1 VLNAIV
7 KRRVAAL
14 IVGAVA
20 LVVGIV
26 MLSSAEVKCDNKT
39 MSEGDVCVMSN
50 GTRNSYDEMKTA
62 DQRTSYLAIGFGA
75 LALLVGGAGFALGG
89 RPQGSTRPV

>member
-7 KRRVAAL
+7 KRRFAAL

-26 MLSSAEVKCDNKT
+26 MLSSTEVKCDNKT
-39 MSEGDVCVMSN
+39 MSQGDVCVMGN
-50 GTRNSYDEMKTA
+50 GKTNSYDEMKTA
-62 DQRTSYLAIGFGA
+62 DQRTAYLAIGFGA

-89 RPQGSTRPV
+89 RPQGTRPV

>member
-1 VLNAIV
+1 MLNAIV
-7 KRRVAAL
+7 KRRLAAL
-14 IVGAVA
+14 IVGAVG

-26 MLSSAEVKCDNKT
+26 LLSSTEVKCDNKT
-39 MSEGDVCVMSN
+39 MSQGDVCVMGN

-62 DQRTSYLAIGFGA
+62 DQRTGYLAIGFGA

-89 RPQGSTRPV
+89 RPQGTRPV

>member
-14 IVGAVA
+14 ILGAVA
-20 LVVGIV
+20 LVIGIV
-26 MLSSAEVKCDNKT
+26 MFSSTEVKCDNKT
-39 MSEGDVCVMSN
+39 MAEGDVCVMSN

-62 DQRTSYLAIGFGA
+62 DQRTAYLAIGFGA

-89 RPQGSTRPV
+89 RPQGTRSI